1 MARPRPASLRHH
13 RRALAAWLSLP
24 LLLAAPVR
32 AQSPAPAIPTP
43 ASYFGFE
50 IGADRRLADWEQLT
64 GYYEAL
70 ARASARVT
78 LDTLGTTT
86 GDRPFVMMTITSPEN
101 HARLEEFRQIQARL
115 ADPRRVTDAAERER
129 LIEQGRAV
137 VLITNGI
144 HSTEVGSA
152 QAAARLAHRLASSD
166 EPDVREILDNVILL
180 HIPSLNPDGTQ
191 MVAEWYR
198 RWVGTPYEGAPLPW
212 LYHHYTGHDNNRD
225 WYAFTQKETQ
235 HTILHAHNRWRP
247 HIVHDIHQMGA
258 TGARYF
264 VPPYIDPIDPNVDP
278 LIIAAVNQLG
288 TYMAAEMTSQGKT
301 GVVINAIFDAYTP
314 ARAYQHYHGG
324 VRILSE
330 TASARMATP
339 ITVPP
344 EQLSGGRGYDA
355 GTRSWNFPAPWPGG
369 EWRLADIV
377 DYMDAGAMA
386 LLRNAARNRR
396 FWVENF
402 ARIHERAVEG
412 REDGPRAWVI
422 PARQPEPGLSAL
434 LRILRMGDV
443 EVHRAERGFRAAGRS
458 FPAGTYV
465 IPMRQPYASFAQTLL
480 ERQQYPD
487 LRVYPG
493 GPPER
498 PYDATAWSLP
508 LLMNVEA
515 IPVDE
520 PVDVALSA
528 PIPVPQVRYAA
539 PAALQGRRAPR
550 IALYRSYA
558 APMTEGWTRWVFDQ
572 HGIRYETV
580 YDADLRAGNL
590 ARRFDVILLQ
600 DQPARQI
607 VEGWSTNVMPEEYA
621 GGLGEAGVAALREF
635 VQQGGRLVAIERA
648 ADFAAE
654 TFGLG
659 VRNAVDG
666 LPAEQFYIPGSIL
679 RLQLEAG
686 HPLARGQAAETIAWF
701 WGSSRAFDVQD
712 ANARVVARYGTGNPL
727 LSGWILGAEHVA
739 GKPAIVEAR
748 VGRGSVVLFGF
759 QPNYRG
765 HSIATWPLLFHA
777 LQAR

>member
-129 LIEQGRAV
+129 LIKQGRAV

-152 QAAARLAHRLASSD
+152 QAAARLAHRLASSS

-558 APMTEGWTRWVFDQ
+558 APMTEGWTRWGFDQ

-654 TFGLG
+654 TFGLR

-727 LSGWILGAEHVA
+727 LSGWILGPEHVA